1 MLFVLLHVAGVISTT
16 LLLTWGLFA
25 FAFIVIGGFSFDG
38 LMHQLAN
45 LASRYVAATPDR
57 LASFRMTVLAA
68 HLLLSS
74 AVLIVRR
81 HALLPKLEDRHG

>member
-1 MLFVLLHVAGVISTT
+1 
-16 LLLTWGLFA
+16 
-25 FAFIVIGGFSFDG
+25 
-38 LMHQLAN
+38 MHQLAN